1 MTPEEEKEFT
11 ALKDARAEQG
21 FFTPEQQERWNY
33 LHELQGQKV
42 MKLIRVME
50 EKRLMRLN

>member
-11 ALKDARAEQG
+11 ALKYARAEQG

-33 LHELQGQKV
+33 LHKLQGDKV
-42 MKLIRVME
+42 LRLIKIME
-50 EKRLMRLN
+50 EKRKMRLN